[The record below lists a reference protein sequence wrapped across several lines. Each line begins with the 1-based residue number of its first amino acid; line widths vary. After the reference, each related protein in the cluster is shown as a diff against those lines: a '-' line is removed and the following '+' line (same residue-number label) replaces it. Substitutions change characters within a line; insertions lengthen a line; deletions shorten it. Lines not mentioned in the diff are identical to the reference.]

1 MTPTLMKLII
11 KWLDG
16 DKSIEILANATN
28 EKQSI
33 VTANGV
39 GWEGGLLTQGSEGR
53 PSEVVSRRP
62 SKSRGRTERHLCS
75 QIF

>member
-39 GWEGGLLTQGSEGR
+39 GWEGGLLTQGSEG
-53 PSEVVSRRP
+53 
-62 SKSRGRTERHLCS
+62 KAL
-75 QIF
+75 